1 MGNRRFTQVATSD
14 DEDDA
19 PPSNTK
25 EELQNRRKRKK
36 LKLSEVEEEE
46 QEQEQERG
54 RKKRARE
61 KEKPASSGEDD
72 DEAAP
77 EDAKSIGDIVRVS
90 GKGRGRRRH
99 YESFEYDGNRY
110 DLLGFAFGPKLEPIT
125 WGQPPHFPFPHLEYH
140 SVEESFLSVVDSPC
154 DLPFPLTPLPM
165 LPSLPDMAR
174 TRRPAIPALTEP
186 GLIVVIASFCALWL
200 GPCPTWLDWLHELL
214 LSSGTLWMHSEDSV
228 LLVPEES
235 NQKPY
240 VAIIKDITQGTDR
253 SMMVTG
259 QWFYR
264 PEEAEKKGGG
274 NWQSRDSRE
283 LFYSFHRDEVPAESV
298 MHKCV
303 VHFIPRN
310 KQIPNRKQH
319 PGFIVQKVYDTEQ
332 RRLFK
337 LTDKDYEDNKQH
349 EIDVLVQ
356 KTLSRVGD
364 LPDIETEDAFPDQ
377 EDSLKNKRILRRKNM
392 SPLDVSRDDEA
403 TTKSGQPLKA
413 ETPGSVT
420 STASEYY
427 NILSNFKALT
437 GETQRDKW
445 LDKLLQGIQFICSHM
460 DSWQSDDKE
469 KGGSHGMNQ
478 TYDGSQEKIASDD
491 KTFVWPDAAVPA
503 ITALEK
509 ASHDAL
515 SSDFQKYN
523 QKMRQLLFNLKVR
536 SEEIP
541 PSGQN
546 KSKTSP
552 VLHKLLPWFDHL
564 YIRELSLV
572 NRHQAFTHLKE
583 ITPPMAQGVVKKLG
597 SGDEGLTA
605 EELASKEPEKSEHM
619 QLLVW
624 LSKQM
629 TDARCKRCTE
639 KKVGVIDIIQSG
651 LRARYQ
657 VKCIVLTS
665 GECIAC
671 GNTWYASRD
680 EALTLTIDGPSS
692 AKTVGTAP
700 LATAKFED
708 VEKKLLSPGNP
719 RSRPMMFFKKTTEAY
734 MPVLDTQKS
743 FNKPRTENNTAA
755 IKAVD

>member
-1 MGNRRFTQVATSD
+1 MGKRRFTQVATSD

-25 EELQNRRKRKK
+25 EEQQNRKKRKK
-36 LKLSEVEEEE
+36 LKLSDVEEEE
-46 QEQEQERG
+46 EQEQERG

-61 KEKPASSGEDD
+61 EEKPAASGEDD
-72 DEAAP
+72 DEAVA
-77 EDAKSIGDIVRVS
+77 EDAKSIGDVVRVS

-110 DLLGFAFGPKLEPIT
+110 DL
-125 WGQPPHFPFPHLEYH
+125 
-140 SVEESFLSVVDSPC
+140 
-154 DLPFPLTPLPM
+154 
-165 LPSLPDMAR
+165 
-174 TRRPAIPALTEP
+174 
-186 GLIVVIASFCALWL
+186 
-200 GPCPTWLDWLHELL
+200 
-214 LSSGTLWMHSEDSV
+214 EDSV

-240 VAIIKDITQGTDR
+240 VAIIKDITQGTDG

-274 NWQSRDSRE
+274 NWQSHDTRE

-319 PGFIVQKVYDTEQ
+319 PGFIVKKVYDTEQ

-349 EIDVLVQ
+349 EIDVLVL

-364 LPDIETEDAFPDQ
+364 LPDIETEDALPDQ
-377 EDSLKNKRILRRKNM
+377 EDPLKNKRILRRKNM

-445 LDKLLQGIQFICSHM
+445 LDKLLQGIQFICSPM
-460 DSWQSDDKE
+460 DSGQSDDKE
-469 KGGSHGMNQ
+469 N
-478 TYDGSQEKIASDD
+478 
-491 KTFVWPDAAVPA
+491 
-503 ITALEK
+503 
-509 ASHDAL
+509 
-515 SSDFQKYN
+515 
-523 QKMRQLLFNLKVR
+523 
-536 SEEIP
+536 
-541 PSGQN
+541 
-546 KSKTSP
+546 
-552 VLHKLLPWFDHL
+552 
-564 YIRELSLV
+564 
-572 NRHQAFTHLKE
+572 
-583 ITPPMAQGVVKKLG
+583 
-597 SGDEGLTA
+597 A

-619 QLLVW
+619 
-624 LSKQM
+624 QM

-657 VKCIVLTS
+657 L
-665 GECIAC
+665 ECIAC
-671 GNTWYASRD
+671 GNNWYASRD

-708 VEKKLLSPGNP
+708 VEKKLLSPRESEKSVNDV
-719 RSRPMMFFKKTTEAY
+719 FKKTTEAY

-743 FNKPRTENNTAA
+743 FNKSRTENTTTA
-755 IKAVD
+755 IKAAD